1 MLMPPQPYPTTD
13 ELLQQA
19 ASTVGMR
26 RLVYSSDTLITLFL
40 QSDRILAYRGE
51 ESTPFGF
58 LRFGGPRSGAIWM
71 NGEVIGEY
79 DKNIEGEFVVV
90 EVEDGF
96 LAGHQQRQDPLD
108 YLIQR
113 SHLRSTS

>member
-19 ASTVGMR
+19 ASTLGMR
-26 RLVYSSDTLITLFL
+26 RLVHSSHSLITLFL
-40 QSDRILAYRGE
+40 QSDRILVYRGE
-51 ESTPFGF
+51 EPTPFGL

-71 NGEVIGEY
+71 DGQVIGEY
-79 DKNIEGEFVVV
+79 DKDLEGEFVVV

-96 LAGHQQRQDPLD
+96 LAGHQQRQDPLE

-113 SHLRSTS
+113 SHLRSTV

>member
-1 MLMPPQPYPTTD
+1 MLMRPQPYPTTD

-26 RLVYSSDTLITLFL
+26 RLVHSSDTLITLFL
-40 QSDRILAYRGE
+40 QHDRILVYRAE
-51 ESTPFGF
+51 EPTPFGF

-79 DKNIEGEFVVV
+79 NKNIEGEFVVA

-113 SHLRSTS
+113 SHLRSAS